1 MMAYKTNIYEIIS
14 RIEAMR
20 SLEGNTKR
28 SHDYFLRSHPVN
40 EQSRK
45 AMIKWCNT
53 VADTLS
59 LRHETVSIAFSY
71 LDRYLSSGNGNSSQ
85 VLENRHKFQLAAV
98 ACYYIAVK
106 LHESAQVGVNLFVK
120 LCRNV
125 YSAED
130 ILSMEKEILF
140 YLDWKVSGPTPLDF
154 ARYLLELLPG
164 SVQSSHAEY
173 ILQNAEKHLEYA
185 TSEMF
190 FSSYNPSIVGVGCII
205 SALKDTE
212 VLSSEEQHLFLE
224 HSSKALALDF
234 RSPEVIEVRR
244 RMLSPSTPRGKVSM
258 VESRKMSVS
267 NSSLSNY
274 TSGSSS
280 PVCVSQT
287 TS

>member
-1 MMAYKTNIYEIIS
+1 MDHKTKIYEILSCID
-14 RIEAMR
+14 AMR
-20 SLEGNTKR
+20 SQEGNTKR

-40 EQSRK
+40 AQSRK

-59 LRHETVSIAFSY
+59 LHRETVIIAFSY

-85 VLENRHKFQLAAV
+85 VVENRHKFQLAAV
-98 ACYYIAVK
+98 ACYFIAVK
-106 LHESAQVGVNLFVK
+106 LHESAQVGVDLFVK

-130 ILSMEKEILF
+130 IFSMEKEILF
-140 YLDWKVSGPTPLDF
+140 SLEWKVSGPTPLDF
-154 ARYLLELLPG
+154 ARYLLELLPE

-190 FSSYNPSIVGVGCII
+190 FSSYNPSIVGICCII

-212 VLSSEEQHLFLE
+212 ILSSEEQNLFLE
-224 HSSKALALDF
+224 QLSKELALDF
-234 RSPEVIEVRR
+234 RSPEVIDVQLQ
-244 RMLSPSTPRGKVSM
+244 MLSPTTPREKVSM

-274 TSGSSS
+274 ASGSSS
-280 PVCVSQT
+280 PICVSQT
-287 TS
+287 NH